1 MMNESAILALS
12 QVSVI
17 QIISALL
24 FLITI
29 SRSSI
34 LFTRDLVFERNR
46 EGRETFVMGELC
58 ILQQGIWIK
67 LLDIRRVVNL
77 NVVMAESR
85 EGVTFRGQT

>member
-1 MMNESAILALS
+1 MSTTESAILALS

-17 QIISALL
+17 QTISALL

-46 EGRETFVMGELC
+46 ECRETFVMSEIC

-67 LLDIRRVVNL
+67 LLDIRPAGR
-77 NVVMAESR
+77 
-85 EGVTFRGQT
+85 